1 VVLSDRASA
10 GEYVD
15 RSGPVLRRF
24 LASWGLEVRAVD
36 VIPDE
41 PGRLLARLDSWAAT
55 GVRLVL
61 TSGGTGIGPRD
72 RTPEALDAWAEL
84 HVPGIGEWMRAESA
98 KHTSSGWLS
107 RGGAWLKGR
116 TLVVALPGSPKAL
129 AEILPGLAPIVLHA
143 LEMVEGQGH
152 GGVESRKSKVEG
164 GKSKVGSRKSKV
176 GRR

>member
-1 VVLSDRASA
+1 M
-10 GEYVD
+10 
-15 RSGPVLRRF
+15 
-24 LASWGLEVRAVD
+24 
-36 VIPDE
+36 IPDDPE
-41 PGRLLARLDSWAAT
+41 RLVALLDSWAAG

-72 RTPEALDAWAEL
+72 RTPEALDRWAEMS
-84 HVPGIGEWMRAESA
+84 VPGIGEWMRAESA

-107 RGGAWLKGR
+107 RGGAWLKGG

-143 LEMVEGQGH
+143 LEMAEGGEH
-152 GGVESRKSKVEG
+152 RAIESRKSKV
-164 GKSKVGSRKSKV
+164 GSRRRRA